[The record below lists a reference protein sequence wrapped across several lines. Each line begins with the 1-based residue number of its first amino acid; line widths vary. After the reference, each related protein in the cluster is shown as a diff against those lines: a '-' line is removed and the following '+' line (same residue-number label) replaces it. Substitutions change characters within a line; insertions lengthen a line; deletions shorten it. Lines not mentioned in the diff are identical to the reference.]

1 MLWLYGGS
9 NTGGSANNPQFD
21 GSALAKQGV
30 VVVTANYRLGV
41 MGFLA
46 HPALDAESTNHSSG
60 NYALLDQ
67 LMALRWIQQNIG
79 AFGGDPANVTLFGQS
94 SGGFD
99 VLLLVTSP
107 LSTGLFHRAI
117 SESGQVLSYGGSMSK
132 TTAEAMGQNIAT
144 ALAAPQGSSASTLAY
159 LRSIPANQVVA
170 GAGKWTSG
178 TATLPGTT
186 TGLLTAVDGWVLPD
200 IPGRVFSEGKEMAIP
215 LMVGNNAREIMPESL
230 FPGYTTANLVAD
242 VSTFYGPIYG
252 PMALAA
258 YGLSNG
264 GTGISDPLY
273 GNAGAQF
280 WTDTVQRCAAIME
293 ADWHSAAKNPT
304 FEYQFDHAW
313 PNQASAG
320 ATHGAEVPYVFGT
333 LSAVTPAESWTALDF
348 QTSTQMQEYWT
359 NFAKTGNPNGSSLPT
374 WPPAG
379 SGQFLEFTATAGPQ
393 TAAGLQPTQC
403 GIFTNWENEQLST
416 ASGS

>member
-1 MLWLYGGS
+1 
-9 NTGGSANNPQFD
+9 
-21 GSALAKQGV
+21 LAKQGV

-46 HPALDAESTNHSSG
+46 HPALDAESANSSSG

-79 AFGGDPANVTLFGQS
+79 AFGGDPQNVTLFGQS

-107 LSTGLFHRAI
+107 LSAGLFQHAI
-117 SESGQVLSYGGSMSK
+117 SESGQILSYGGPMTK
-132 TTAEAMGQNIAT
+132 AAAETMGQSIAT
-144 ALAAPQGSSASTLAY
+144 ALNAPQGSDASTLAY
-159 LRSIPANQVVA
+159 LRSLPASQVVT
-170 GAGKWTSG
+170 GAGQWTSG

-186 TGLLTAVDGWVLPD
+186 TGLLTNVDGWVLPD
-200 IPGRVFSEGKEMAIP
+200 VPGKIFSDGKEMAIP

-230 FPGYTTANLVAD
+230 FPGYTTADLVQD
-242 VSTFYGPIYG
+242 VSTFYGPVYG
-252 PMALAA
+252 PQALVA
-258 YGLSNG
+258 YGLDNG
-264 GTGISDPLY
+264 GTGITDPLY

-293 ADWHSAAKNPT
+293 ANWHAAANHPT

-313 PNQASAG
+313 PNLASGG

-333 LSAVTPAESWTALDF
+333 LDAVTPTEPWTSEDY
-348 QTSTQMQEYWT
+348 QTSTQMQTYWT

-374 WPPAG
+374 WPQAG
-379 SGQFLEFTATAGPQ
+379 SGQYLEFTASAGPQ
-393 TAAGLQPTQC
+393 SASNLQPLQC
-403 GIFTNWENEQLST
+403 GVFENWANAKLGTVT
-416 ASGS
+416 AN